1 MENCIRYLS
10 RLSLVLNKI
19 LVAIAG
25 IVLVLMVALAC
36 ANVALRGLGY
46 PIKGTFELMGFFGAI
61 VAAFALGITQIN
73 KQHIAVDVVINLFPG
88 SVKRILTGI
97 GSLVAMAFF
106 VLAAWQ
112 TVRWGTTLWR
122 VNELSETLRI
132 AYFPFLY
139 AVSLGCS
146 VIALVLLI
154 DMLRLIS
161 SREGI
166 DS

>member
-1 MENCIRYLS
+1 MKNCVLYLNG
-10 RLSLVLNKI
+10 LSVLLNKV
-19 LVAIAG
+19 LVGIAG
-25 IVLVLMVALAC
+25 TVLVLMVALAC
-36 ANVALRGLGY
+36 ANVALRSFGY
-46 PIKGTFELMGFFGAI
+46 PIKGTFELIGFFGAI

-73 KQHIAVDVVINLFPG
+73 KQHIAVDVVINLFPK
-88 SVKRILTGI
+88 SIKRILAGI
-97 GSLVAMAFF
+97 GSLVAMVFF

-112 TVRWGTTLWR
+112 TVQWGTTLWR
-122 VNELSETLRI
+122 VHELSETLRI
-132 AYFPFLY
+132 VYFPFVY

-161 SREGI
+161 AEEGA